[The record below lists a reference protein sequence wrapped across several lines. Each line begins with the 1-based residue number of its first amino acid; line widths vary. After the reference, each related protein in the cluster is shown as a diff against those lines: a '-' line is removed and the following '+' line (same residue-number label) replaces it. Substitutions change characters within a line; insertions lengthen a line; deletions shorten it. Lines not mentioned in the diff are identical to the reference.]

1 MKRKILLVD
10 DDPKIRA
17 LLEATLMGRYEII
30 EASNGKETLEKVRAE
45 KPSLVILDVLMPEMD
60 GFEVCRILK
69 NDPETIKIPVI
80 LLTAKKDP
88 EDRRR
93 GIEAGCDDYFTK
105 PFSPRALL
113 RRIEEL
119 LEE

>member
-1 MKRKILLVD
+1 MKKILLVD

-17 LLEATLMGRYEII
+17 LLQATIGGRYKII
-30 EASNGKETLEKVRAE
+30 EAGDGRETIEKVKKE
-45 KPSLVILDVLMPEMD
+45 KPSLIILDVLMPNMD
-60 GFEVCRILK
+60 GFEVCRIIK
-69 NDPETIKIPVI
+69 NDPELIKIPVI

-93 GIEAGCDDYFTK
+93 GIEAGCDEYFTK

-113 RRIEEL
+113 KRIEEL